1 MARQKRS
8 ARRRISDA
16 RLRRALGQLKPPSDV
31 MVLDAQTARVS
42 RRLDATLKRG
52 KNTRRAIQGLL
63 AELASS
69 APPMMYTR
77 GGTFSS
83 WISLK
88 DTAAIVQILNGQYL
102 PTADPSFWV
111 PASRRYFDNQISTGA
126 VGSASAYKT
135 TGRLTTIQSVDL
147 NASDE
152 STSASVYI
160 MFSTDLANYGQ
171 VSRVTFEPEI
181 DWSFHDFMDSNPV
194 WLDRV
199 AHLDGTIHFEARVWL
214 TAYEFNIVTN
224 MFDPISPPSAQIFL
238 VWQSTWYVASLGAS
252 AMSGSLRDGAA
263 TFQFI
268 VSPARTYALGAS
280 IQLRARHNLHN
291 TQGGPIPPP
300 QSGDFTAYA
309 LFKADVPEMWLQHQV
324 LAR

>member
-1 MARQKRS
+1 MARQRRS

-16 RLRRALGQLKPPSDV
+16 RLRKALAQLKPPSDV

-42 RRLDATLKRG
+42 RRLDAALKRG
-52 KNTRRAIQGLL
+52 TTTRRAIQGLL

-69 APPMMYTR
+69 AQPVMYTR
-77 GGTFSS
+77 GGKFSS
-83 WISLK
+83 WTSLK
-88 DTAAIVQILNGQYL
+88 DTSAILQILTGQYL
-102 PTADPSFWV
+102 PTDDPSFWV
-111 PASRRYFDNQISTGA
+111 PASRRYFDNEISTGA

-152 STSASVYI
+152 STWAGVYI

-181 DWSFHDFMDSNPV
+181 DWNFHDYLDSNPM

-199 AHLDGTIHFEARVWL
+199 AHLDGTIHFDARVWL
-214 TAYEFNIVTN
+214 TAYEFNIVTGK
-224 MFDPISPPSAQIFL
+224 FDPISPPSAKIFP
-238 VWQSTWYVASLGAS
+238 VRQSTWYVSSLGAG
-252 AMSGSLRDGAA
+252 AMSGSLQDGAA

-268 VSPARTYALGAS
+268 VSPARTNALGAL
-280 IQLRARHNLHN
+280 IQLRAWHNLHN
-291 TQGGPIPPP
+291 AQGGPIPPP

>member
-1 MARQKRS
+1 MARQRRS
-8 ARRRISDA
+8 ARRRIS
-16 RLRRALGQLKPPSDV
+16 
-31 MVLDAQTARVS
+31 DAQTARVS
-42 RRLDATLKRG
+42 RRLDAALKRD
-52 KNTRRAIQGLL
+52 KNTRRATRGVL

-69 APPMMYTR
+69 APPVMHTL
-77 GGTFSS
+77 GGKFSS

-88 DTAAIVQILNGQYL
+88 DTASIVQVLNGQYL
-102 PTADPSFWV
+102 PTDDLSFWV
-111 PASRRYFDNQISTGA
+111 PASRRYFDNEISTGA

-152 STSASVYI
+152 STWAGVYI

-181 DWSFHDFMDSNPV
+181 DWNFHDYLDSNPM

-199 AHLDGTIHFEARVWL
+199 AHLDGTIHFDARVWL

-224 MFDPISPPSAQIFL
+224 MFDPISPPAAKIFP

-252 AMSGSLRDGAA
+252 AMSGSLRNGAA

-268 VSPARTYALGAS
+268 VSPARTYALGAL
-280 IQLRARHNLHN
+280 IQ
-291 TQGGPIPPP
+291 
-300 QSGDFTAYA
+300 D
-309 LFKADVPEMWLQHQV
+309 
-324 LAR
+324 

>member
-1 MARQKRS
+1 
-8 ARRRISDA
+8 
-16 RLRRALGQLKPPSDV
+16 

-42 RRLDATLKRG
+42 RRLDAALKRG
-52 KNTRRAIQGLL
+52 TTTRRAIQGLL

-69 APPMMYTR
+69 AQPVMYTR
-77 GGTFSS
+77 GGKFSS
-83 WISLK
+83 WTSLK
-88 DTAAIVQILNGQYL
+88 DTSAILQILTGQYL
-102 PTADPSFWV
+102 PTDDPSFWV
-111 PASRRYFDNQISTGA
+111 PASRRYFDNEISTGA

-152 STSASVYI
+152 STWAGVYI

-181 DWSFHDFMDSNPV
+181 DWNFHDYLDSNPM

-199 AHLDGTIHFEARVWL
+199 AHLDGTIHFDARVWL
-214 TAYEFNIVTN
+214 TAYEFNIVTGK
-224 MFDPISPPSAQIFL
+224 FDPISPPSAKIFP
-238 VWQSTWYVASLGAS
+238 VRQSTWYVSSLGAG
-252 AMSGSLRDGAA
+252 AMSGSLQDGAA

-268 VSPARTYALGAS
+268 VSPARTNALGAL
-280 IQLRARHNLHN
+280 IQLRAWHNLHN
-291 TQGGPIPPP
+291 AQGGPIPPP

>member
-1 MARQKRS
+1 MARQRRS
-8 ARRRISDA
+8 VRRRISDA
-16 RLRRALGQLKPPSDV
+16 RLRKALAQLKPPNDV

-52 KNTRRAIQGLL
+52 KYTRRAIQGLL
-63 AELASS
+63 AELGSS
-69 APPMMYTR
+69 TPPVMHTR
-77 GGTFSS
+77 GGGFSS
-83 WISLK
+83 WISLR
-88 DTAAIVQILNGQYL
+88 DTTSLVQIFNGEYL
-102 PTADPSFWV
+102 PTDDPSFWV
-111 PASRRYFDNQISTGA
+111 PASRRYFDNEISTGA

-152 STSASVYI
+152 STWAAVYI

-181 DWSFHDFMDSNPV
+181 DWNFHDYLDSNPV

-199 AHLDGTIHFEARVWL
+199 AHLDGTIHFNANVWL
-214 TAYEFNIVTN
+214 TAYEFNIVTGK
-224 MFDPISPPSAQIFL
+224 FDPIPPPSAKIFP
-238 VWQSTWYVASLGAS
+238 VWQSTWYVSSLGAS
-252 AMSGSLRDGAA
+252 AMSGSLRNGAA

-280 IQLRARHNLHN
+280 IQLRAWHTLKN
-291 TQGGPIPPP
+291 TGGGPIPPP

-309 LFKADVPEMWLQHQV
+309 LFKAEVPEMWLQHQV